1 MCPKCKGLGVTQK
14 VDLDILIENKNLS
27 ILDGA
32 LKWFGSLR
40 DGKKSSW
47 PIIPLSTVFEHYD
60 VDIEKPWNDLPE
72 EFRNIILYGSG
83 DEKIE
88 FPSAGGKTVLKTVK
102 GVASEIERLYFDT
115 SSLNDVGLHYLTLN
129 RTAPTLSG
137 GEGQRVRLANA
148 LSSDITGITYVL
160 DEPSTGLHPRDTENL
175 IKTLYKLRDNG
186 NTVIVV
192 EHDEEII
199 KSADY
204 IVDIGPYAGVL
215 GGKVIGKGSLDDII
229 NNKDSLTGRYLSG
242 DLKVNESIAG
252 EQDREQFLDSFLI
265 LKGAC
270 HNNLKNIS
278 VKFPLNKLT
287 CVTGVSGSGKS
298 SLISET
304 LEPLLENILNNGSN
318 KVGKYEQ
325 IAGYEDLDKV
335 INVSQEPIGRTP
347 RSNPATYIGLF
358 DKIRKV
364 FAQTYYAKEHNM
376 NADYFSFNSTKG
388 RCPCCEG
395 QGQIKIEMHFM
406 TDVWIECDECNGKR
420 FKEEVLGCTI
430 NGKSITDV
438 LDMDVNEA
446 LEFFVGYKDIYNM
459 LTVLKEVGLEYI
471 KLGQSATTLSGGEA
485 QRVKLAKELSRKTK
499 GKTLY
504 ILMI

>member
-14 VDLDILIENKNLS
+14 VDLDILIENENLS

-160 DEPSTGLHPRDTENL
+160 DEPSTWLHPRDTENL

-215 GGKVIGKGSLDDII
+215 GGKVIGKGSLDDI
-229 NNKDSLTGRYLSG
+229 
-242 DLKVNESIAG
+242 
-252 EQDREQFLDSFLI
+252 
-265 LKGAC
+265 
-270 HNNLKNIS
+270 
-278 VKFPLNKLT
+278 
-287 CVTGVSGSGKS
+287 
-298 SLISET
+298 
-304 LEPLLENILNNGSN
+304 
-318 KVGKYEQ
+318 
-325 IAGYEDLDKV
+325 
-335 INVSQEPIGRTP
+335 
-347 RSNPATYIGLF
+347 
-358 DKIRKV
+358 
-364 FAQTYYAKEHNM
+364 
-376 NADYFSFNSTKG
+376 
-388 RCPCCEG
+388 
-395 QGQIKIEMHFM
+395 
-406 TDVWIECDECNGKR
+406 R
-420 FKEEVLGCTI
+420 F
-430 NGKSITDV
+430 
-438 LDMDVNEA
+438 
-446 LEFFVGYKDIYNM
+446 IY
-459 LTVLKEVGLEYI
+459 
-471 KLGQSATTLSGGEA
+471 
-485 QRVKLAKELSRKTK
+485 R
-499 GKTLY
+499 
-504 ILMI
+504 